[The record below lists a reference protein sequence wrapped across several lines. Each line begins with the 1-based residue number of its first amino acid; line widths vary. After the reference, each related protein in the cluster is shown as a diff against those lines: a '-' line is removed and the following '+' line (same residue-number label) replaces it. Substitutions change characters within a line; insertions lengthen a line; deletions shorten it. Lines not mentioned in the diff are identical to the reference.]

1 MERGQGGE
9 GWENIRCSNN
19 EGLNVTLASDY
30 GFFKIQWRPQV
41 LYVFGIVTENADRIS
56 PWQCPNPWSWT
67 MSMSIYWFNP
77 KCCMF
82 LELSQEMLM
91 ISDIGY
97 THICCY
103 GHGNV
108 HFWVFWVLLKLFL
121 EAKWHLGPRAVLK
134 EVAYRSTWTWLMMSG
149 RLKVKKICNA
159 FLAKLGCF
167 KAF

>member
-1 MERGQGGE
+1 M
-9 GWENIRCSNN
+9 
-19 EGLNVTLASDY
+19 VM
-30 GFFKIQWRPQV
+30 V
-41 LYVFGIVTENADRIS
+41 
-56 PWQCPNPWSWT
+56 

-108 HFWVFWVLLKLFL
+108 HF
-121 EAKWHLGPRAVLK
+121 
-134 EVAYRSTWTWLMMSG
+134 
-149 RLKVKKICNA
+149 
-159 FLAKLGCF
+159 
-167 KAF
+167 

>member
-1 MERGQGGE
+1 MERGQGAE

-19 EGLNVTLASDY
+19 EVLNVTLASDY
-30 GFFKIQWRPQV
+30 VFFKIQWRPQV
-41 LYVFGIVTENADRIS
+41 LYVFGIVTEKADRIS

-108 HFWVFWVLLKLFL
+108 HFWLFWVLLKLFL
-121 EAKWHLGPRAVLK
+121 EAKRPPRA
-134 EVAYRSTWTWLMMSG
+134 ESSPERSGLPEYMNVTHDEWEAQSQKNL
-149 RLKVKKICNA
+149 
-159 FLAKLGCF
+159 
-167 KAF
+167 